1 MARYPNQHDAKIIKY
16 NYADKKEPFVIRG
29 FSEEEEAFN
38 TLTPATFGLYL
49 YLSRNSN
56 DYITTLSYS
65 AVNKCYHM
73 GKRSYQRAFQEL
85 EDAGYLIRYNVS
97 LWYFYNDKYNPDK
110 IKPYKPTF
118 KEDGIDIDPKL
129 EPENEIKIHKVEANI
144 EPNEH
149 KTTWDF

>member
-1 MARYPNQHDAKIIKY
+1 
-16 NYADKKEPFVIRG
+16 
-29 FSEEEEAFN
+29 
-38 TLTPATFGLYL
+38 
-49 YLSRNSN
+49 
-56 DYITTLSYS
+56 
-65 AVNKCYHM
+65 M

-144 EPNEH
+144 ETNEH
-149 KTTWDF
+149 KTAWDF